1 MTGPGPARAGTHD
14 VPGQSPPPGVLA
26 CRGLRKSFG
35 STVALRGVDLD
46 VRPGEVL
53 AVTGESGSGKSTL
66 LLCLGGILLPDGGS
80 VTFCGREL
88 AALSDP
94 ERTALRRTEFGF
106 VFQLGHLVPDLPAV
120 LNVAFPLML
129 NRVDRRRAE
138 REALGLL
145 ERVGVAE
152 LAGRRPG
159 EMSVGQ
165 AQRVAVARAL
175 ITSPSV
181 VFADEPTGALD
192 SGNAAKVLDL
202 LVAGARERGATL
214 ILVTHSSAVAA
225 VADRKVVM
233 RDGMIVG

>member
-1 MTGPGPARAGTHD
+1 MSDPRTTPIRTEDGPRRSPA
-14 VPGQSPPPGVLA
+14 QSIIA
-26 CRGLRKSFG
+26 CRGLRKRFG
-35 STVALRGVDLD
+35 PTVALRGVDLE
-46 VRPGEVL
+46 VGPGEVL

-66 LLCLGGILLPDGGS
+66 LLCLAGILLPDGGS
-80 VTFCGREL
+80 VTFGGREL
-88 AALSDP
+88 AALSDG
-94 ERTALRRTEFGF
+94 ERTALRRSEFGF

-120 LNVAFPLML
+120 LNVALPLML
-129 NRVDRRRAE
+129 GGTDRHRAE
-138 REALGLL
+138 RAALDLM

-175 ITSPSV
+175 ITAPSV

-202 LVAGARERGATL
+202 LVTGARERGAAL
-214 ILVTHSSAVAA
+214 VLVTHSADVAA
-225 VADRKVVM
+225 VADRQVIM
-233 RDGMIVG
+233 RDGAIVG

>member
-80 VTFCGREL
+80 VTFCGQEL
-88 AALSDP
+88 GALSDP

-120 LNVAFPLML
+120 LNVALPLML
-129 NRVDRRRAE
+129 NGIDRRRAE
-138 REALGLL
+138 REALDLL
-145 ERVGVAE
+145 EHVGVAE